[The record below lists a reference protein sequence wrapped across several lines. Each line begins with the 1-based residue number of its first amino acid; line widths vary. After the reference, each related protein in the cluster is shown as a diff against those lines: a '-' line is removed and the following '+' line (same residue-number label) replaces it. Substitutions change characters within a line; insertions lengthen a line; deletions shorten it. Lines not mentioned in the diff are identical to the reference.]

1 MTDAPVRGSAGHD
14 QEQSLGALVSQ
25 AIADVSMLLR
35 CELDLAKLELKDDAK
50 RAAIAVGALAMAGFV
65 GCLVL
70 VLLCFAFAY
79 GLMSLGIWAW
89 ASFLIVAG
97 TCVLLAAGA
106 VLLGILRFRGMTGL
120 RKTRG
125 TVRDGI
131 SVLRRRGEDKATASV
146 TGSSP
151 AL

>member
-1 MTDAPVRGSAGHD
+1 MTDSPVRQPNRTD
-14 QEQSLGALVSQ
+14 QEQSVGALVSQ
-25 AIADVSMLLR
+25 AIADASELLR
-35 CELDLAKLELKDDAK
+35 CELDLAKVELKEDVK
-50 RAAIAVGALAMAGFV
+50 RAGIAGAALGMAAFV

-79 GLMSLGIWAW
+79 GLMTLGIWDW

-106 VLLGILRFRGMTGL
+106 VFLGILRVRGVTGL

-125 TVRDGI
+125 TVREGI
-131 SVLRRRGEDKATASV
+131 SVLRRRGEDKGTPAV
-146 TGSSP
+146 TSSSS
-151 AL
+151 AG

>member
-50 RAAIAVGALAMAGFV
+50 RAAIAVAALAMAAFV

-79 GLMSLGIWAW
+79 GLMSLGIWGW

-131 SVLRRRGEDKATASV
+131 SVLRRRGENKATASV
-146 TGSSP
+146 TGSSS

>member
-1 MTDAPVRGSAGHD
+1 MTDSSVRQPTRPD

-25 AIADVSMLLR
+25 AIADVSLLLR
-35 CELDLAKLELKDDAK
+35 CEFDLAKMELKDDAK
-50 RAAIAVGALAMAGFV
+50 RAGIAVAALAMAGFV

-79 GLMSLGIWAW
+79 GLMSLGIWGW

-97 TCVLLAAGA
+97 TCILLAAAA

-125 TVRDGI
+125 TVREGI
-131 SVLRRRGEDKATASV
+131 SVLRHRGEDKATPV
-146 TGSSP
+146 TGSSS
-151 AL
+151 AG